1 MMTQQPHEKQGA
13 GTPRRVTGPMIA
25 FRCPNGH
32 VGGVPAHLAGKRARC
47 PQCKTPMTIPV
58 PAGSPAAANPLADN
72 PLDGNPLD
80 GNPLDDN
87 PLAANPF
94 DDNPLAADPLEANPL
109 DALTVAA
116 GPAPDDLPLLEPE
129 PVGGPALPMQ
139 PETTAPLA
147 EAGDAPWHPTADL
160 VARLWAERE
169 HGGHIEVHHADGVI
183 VPDWYDVAWSRGT
196 HGVFG
201 SQAPDGTMTITAVAW
216 SSVQQVIVRQVQTLP
231 ADMFPT
237 G

>member
-13 GTPRRVTGPMIA
+13 ATPRRVNGPMIA

-80 GNPLDDN
+80 DN
-87 PLAANPF
+87 PLAADPF
-94 DDNPLAADPLEANPL
+94 DDNPLAADPLELNAL
-109 DALTVAA
+109 DALAA
-116 GPAPDDLPLLEPE
+116 APPPDDLPLLEPE
-129 PVGGPALPMQ
+129 PVGGPVLPLQ
-139 PETTAPLA
+139 PERTAPRA
-147 EAGDAPWHPTADL
+147 EAGDAPGPPTADL

-201 SQAPDGTMTITAVAW
+201 SQAPDGTMTISAVAW

>member
-1 MMTQQPHEKQGA
+1 MMQQPHEKQGA
-13 GTPRRVTGPMIA
+13 ATPRRVTGPMIA

-32 VGGVPAHLAGKRARC
+32 VGQVPAYLAGKKARC

-58 PAGSPAAANPLADN
+58 PPGSLPAINPLDDNPLVANPLN
-72 PLDGNPLD
+72 

-87 PLAANPF
+87 PLAA
-94 DDNPLAADPLEANPL
+94 DPLELHAL
-109 DALTVAA
+109 DDFV
-116 GPAPDDLPLLEPE
+116 PAEVTPADELPLLEPE
-129 PVGGPALPMQ
+129 PMA
-139 PETTAPLA
+139 ETG
-147 EAGDAPWHPTADL
+147 EAPWHPTADL

-169 HGGHIEVHHADGVI
+169 HGGAVEVHHADGVI

-201 SQAPDGTMTITAVAW
+201 SQAPDGTVTITAVAW
-216 SSVQQVIVRQVQTLP
+216 SAVQKVIVRQVQTLP
-231 ADMFPT
+231 ADMFPA